1 MPVAATCEDVDR
13 FIDPEE
19 RVKEVQENVKGLDF
33 IMQLHPVTYFFKTKE
48 FDESLRQG
56 ITRQSVKL
64 PNGSEAP
71 IIPVQKN
78 SAMDAAYEAASHIRR
93 SGFIAQEV
101 EAAAKKA
108 GYNFSGV
115 ITPNNDQK
123 YYSLSYE
130 SFVVP
135 LVKAVQEQ
143 QQLIEDQNK
152 KIDLQ
157 QQQIDLLIKE
167 LQLLKKDQITLKN

>member
-1 MPVAATCEDVDR
+1 MEPAGLPADPGGKKNSEQAKTLQKDWEGKYDIEKIKMTGFFAQDVD
-13 FIDPEE
+13 
-19 RVKEVQENVKGLDF
+19 
-33 IMQLHPVTYFFKTKE
+33 
-48 FDESLRQG
+48 
-56 ITRQSVKL
+56 
-64 PNGSEAP
+64 
-71 IIPVQKN
+71 
-78 SAMDAAYEAASHIRR
+78 EAAR
-93 SGFIAQEV
+93 SINYSF
-101 EAAAKKA
+101 
-108 GYNFSGV
+108 NGV
-115 ITPNNDQK
+115 HDPKNGGLLSID
-123 YYSLSYE
+123 YS